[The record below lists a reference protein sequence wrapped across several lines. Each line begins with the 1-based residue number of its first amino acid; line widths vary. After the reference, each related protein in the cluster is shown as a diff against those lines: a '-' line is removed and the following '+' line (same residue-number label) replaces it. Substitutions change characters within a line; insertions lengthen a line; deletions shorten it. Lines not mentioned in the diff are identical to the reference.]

1 LIDIKEF
8 REKDAL
14 DQKLSEIFSMSSTAI
29 VAFSF
34 QNDVQ
39 ELFSSFPKM
48 NFYKYI
54 TYFIDA

>member
-1 LIDIKEF
+1 
-8 REKDAL
+8 
-14 DQKLSEIFSMSSTAI
+14 MSSAAI

>member
-14 DQKLSEIFSMSSTAI
+14 DKKLSEIFSMSSAAI
-29 VAFSF
+29 VGFSF
-34 QNDVQ
+34 ENDFQ
-39 ELFSSFPKM
+39 ELFNSFPEM